1 MTDCKTS
8 RSGNGL
14 KPQSIE
20 NNPNYADLF
29 PKHRLDQ
36 DKFVTILEEL
46 QKNRD
51 SKQVVTYWNTLDNE
65 GNMFNILQTFS
76 SQEIQNKIKSLIYS
90 FAEFMTKEDFVEF
103 KKMLCIHGHI
113 LEFVHAILNK
123 PEPNYGIVSYFVM
136 VAKAPRHYD
145 PQIIKWFWEKVV
157 PLIEHDDEMKQ
168 QFLENCSNSIHRW
181 IITQKRNKNYRNQQ
195 HKQRY
200 ITFGDEEIPVKLI
213 AQTRKPTD
221 TKSWRK
227 H

>member
-1 MTDCKTS
+1 MLAQK
-8 RSGNGL
+8 
-14 KPQSIE
+14 K
-20 NNPNYADLF
+20 NNAESLHNYDDLF
-29 PKHRLDQ
+29 PKHRLNQ
-36 DKFVTILEEL
+36 DKFIDILEEL

-51 SKQVVTYWNTLDNE
+51 SKQVVDYWHTLDNE

-76 SQEIQNKIKSLIYS
+76 LPDLQEKIKSLIYS
-90 FAEFMTKEDFVEF
+90 FAEFMTKEDFIEF

-123 PEPNYGIVSYFVM
+123 PNPNYGIISYFVM

-181 IITQKRNKNYRNQQ
+181 IITQKKNKNYRNFHEQ
-195 HKQRY
+195 QRY
-200 ITFGDEEIPVKLI
+200 ITFGDEEIPVKLV
-213 AQTRKPTD
+213 APAKKPTD
-221 TKSWRK
+221 PKSWRK